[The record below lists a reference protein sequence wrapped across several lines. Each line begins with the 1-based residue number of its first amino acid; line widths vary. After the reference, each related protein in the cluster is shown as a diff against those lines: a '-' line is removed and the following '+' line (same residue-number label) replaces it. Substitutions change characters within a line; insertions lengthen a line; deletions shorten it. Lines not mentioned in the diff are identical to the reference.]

1 MRQKYK
7 QLTLE
12 EREEIYKL
20 EQKKIRKSD
29 IADAVGHHKSTIYR
43 ELNRNKSSA
52 GYLPDTA
59 HKLSLDRCYKGLK
72 IDRNPELKKYIIDKL
87 NDGWSP
93 EMIAGYLKKEKG
105 ITVISHETI
114 YAYIYSK
121 EGNKNELYLTLRKRH
136 KKRKSKMA
144 KKSKSS
150 KIPNRV
156 SIHDRP
162 ANIDT
167 RDTFGH
173 WEGDLVL
180 FSNTTTNLITLRER
194 KSRLFVTVKNPSKH
208 ADVTSKNII
217 SKFRGRKKVLIETLT
232 LDNGGEFFKH
242 EEIAKCLR
250 IDTFFCDPYA
260 SYQKGSVENG
270 NGVLRYDLPRS
281 TDIDSL
287 SQKQIDK
294 IVDKINNRP
303 MKCLG
308 FKTPAEVFMEKYGQL
323 VVNC

>member
-1 MRQKYK
+1 MRIKYK
-7 QLTLE
+7 QLTLK

-20 EQKKIRKSD
+20 DQQNIKKD
-29 IADAVGHHKSTIYR
+29 EIADAVEHHRSTIYR
-43 ELNRNKSSA
+43 ELRRNKSTV
-52 GYLPDTA
+52 GYLPDKA
-59 HKLSLDRCYKGLK
+59 HKLSLDRCVKGLK
-72 IDRNPELKKYIIDKL
+72 IDRDPELKKYIIQKL

-93 EMIAGYLKKEKG
+93 EIISGCLKKEKG

-121 EGNKNELYLTLRKRH
+121 EGNKEKLYLALRKCH
-136 KKRKSKMA
+136 KKRKA
-144 KKSKSS
+144 KVGRKTKSPN
-150 KIPNRV
+150 IPNRV

-162 ANIDT
+162 INIEERST
-167 RDTFGH
+167 YGH

-180 FSNTTTNLITLRER
+180 FSKTTTNLITLRER
-194 KSRLFVTVKNPSKH
+194 KSRVFVAIKNPSKH
-208 ADVTSKNII
+208 SDVTSKNII
-217 SKFRGRKKVLIETLT
+217 NKFKGRKKILIETLT
-232 LDNGGEFFKH
+232 LDNGGEFSKH

-250 IDTFFCDPYA
+250 IDTFFCDPYS

-281 TDIDSL
+281 VDIDSL

-308 FKTPAEVFMEKYGQL
+308 FRTPSEVFMEEYGQL
-323 VVNC
+323 VVNS

>member
-1 MRQKYK
+1 MRHKYK

-20 EQKKIRKSD
+20 EQQKIRKSD

-59 HKLSLDRCYKGLK
+59 HKLFLDRCCKGLK
-72 IDRNPELKKYIIDKL
+72 IDRNPELKKYIIEKL
-87 NDGWSP
+87 NDDWSP

-121 EGNKNELYLTLRKRH
+121 EGNKNKLYLTLRKRH

-194 KSRLFVTVKNPSKH
+194 KSRLLVTVSG
-208 ADVTSKNII
+208 T
-217 SKFRGRKKVLIETLT
+217 RR
-232 LDNGGEFFKH
+232 
-242 EEIAKCLR
+242 R
-250 IDTFFCDPYA
+250 
-260 SYQKGSVENG
+260 
-270 NGVLRYDLPRS
+270 
-281 TDIDSL
+281 
-287 SQKQIDK
+287 
-294 IVDKINNRP
+294 
-303 MKCLG
+303 
-308 FKTPAEVFMEKYGQL
+308 
-323 VVNC
+323 

>member
-1 MRQKYK
+1 
-7 QLTLE
+7 
-12 EREEIYKL
+12 
-20 EQKKIRKSD
+20 
-29 IADAVGHHKSTIYR
+29 
-43 ELNRNKSSA
+43 
-52 GYLPDTA
+52 
-59 HKLSLDRCYKGLK
+59 
-72 IDRNPELKKYIIDKL
+72 
-87 NDGWSP
+87 
-93 EMIAGYLKKEKG
+93 
-105 ITVISHETI
+105 
-114 YAYIYSK
+114 
-121 EGNKNELYLTLRKRH
+121 
-136 KKRKSKMA
+136 MA